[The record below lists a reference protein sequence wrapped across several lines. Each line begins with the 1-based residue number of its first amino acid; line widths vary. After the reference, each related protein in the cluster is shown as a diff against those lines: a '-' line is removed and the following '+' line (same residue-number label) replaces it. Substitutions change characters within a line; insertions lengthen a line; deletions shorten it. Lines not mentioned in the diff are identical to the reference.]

1 MRLYPAIDMK
11 NGQCVRLTQGLF
23 DNVNVYSD
31 SPADMAALW
40 ESSGARFLHLVD
52 LDGALAG
59 RSVNA
64 PAIPG
69 NHRACEDPGTARRRY
84 PHS

>member
-31 SPADMAALW
+31 SLCRYGGSLGILRSPLP
-40 ESSGARFLHLVD
+40 SSGGSGRRT
-52 LDGALAG
+52 G
-59 RSVNA
+59 RSLGKC
-64 PAIPG
+64 PRHTG

>member
-31 SPADMAALW
+31 SPADMAAHW
-40 ESSGARFLHLVD
+40 PVAR
-52 LDGALAG
+52 
-59 RSVNA
+59 
-64 PAIPG
+64 
-69 NHRACEDPGTARRRY
+69 
-84 PHS
+84 